1 MSPCVDVWL
10 AYLSPLPVCFNS
22 AVAEGAPNEAG
33 EGEEVPDTAETNLEN
48 GSDLLSFLEEI
59 AVKSDDL

>member
-1 MSPCVDVWL
+1 MYGL
-10 AYLSPLPVCFNS
+10 LIYLSPLPVCFNS

-48 GSDLLSFLEEI
+48 GSDLLSFFRRNGSE
-59 AVKSDDL
+59 VR